1 MSLLAVGTAVGT
13 WTPPTAAAAPAHPA
27 PRPHDRRR
35 GASANPARASN
46 FVLSYLR
53 SSSTDYEVWPVTPRE
68 DEVLGLRAYP
78 SLADLP
84 AAPDIVDVF
93 RRAEDLP
100 GVAEEAVAAGAGT
113 FWAQLGLHADA
124 AVRLAAEAGLEVV
137 TNRCVKIEHARFA
150 GGLHLAGFDTGV
162 ISSRRTRARRAAPA
176 TARGPRGSATATATA
191 PPRRWGREVPPQPFT
206 DPLSGDDAG
215 RARRRLRH
223 AGALLYAA
231 GAGTLGLVLVSPDPD
246 PSDHVALGAC
256 AGLCAA
262 LALVLL
268 LWRRA
273 PAAVL
278 HAICPA
284 GSLVTTAAVAV
295 AEPVGLTSIYYLLPL
310 TIAAY
315 FLRPREVVANLVL
328 IAGAYALTLVLW
340 VEPVLRAAS
349 WFATLAV
356 LTIIAAVVLV
366 LKAEV
371 VALVDRLRVLASHD
385 ALTGALNRGRL
396 RAAPGG
402 GARPQRAHRPAL
414 RAGRP
419 GPRPLQGGQRPP
431 RPRRGRRRAAP
442 RRVGRHRRPAPART
456 SSGGSA
462 ARSSASC

>member
-1 MSLLAVGTAVGT
+1 MEGGRCPPSPSP
-13 WTPPTAAAAPAHPA
+13 TPSAATTPA
-27 PRPHDRRR
+27 
-35 GASANPARASN
+35 
-46 FVLSYLR
+46 
-53 SSSTDYEVWPVTPRE
+53 
-68 DEVLGLRAYP
+68 
-78 SLADLP
+78 
-84 AAPDIVDVF
+84 
-93 RRAEDLP
+93 
-100 GVAEEAVAAGAGT
+100 
-113 FWAQLGLHADA
+113 
-124 AVRLAAEAGLEVV
+124 
-137 TNRCVKIEHARFA
+137 
-150 GGLHLAGFDTGV
+150 
-162 ISSRRTRARRAAPA
+162 
-176 TARGPRGSATATATA
+176 
-191 PPRRWGREVPPQPFT
+191 
-206 DPLSGDDAG
+206 

-231 GAGTLGLVLVSPDPD
+231 GASTLGLVLVSPDPD

-315 FLRPREVVANLVL
+315 FLRPREVAANLVL
-328 IAGAYALTLVLW
+328 IAGAYGLTLVLW

-356 LTIIAAVVLV
+356 LTLIAAVVLV

-371 VALVDRLRVLASHD
+371 VALVDRAARAGQPRRAD
-385 ALTGALNRGRL
+385 RRAEPRRL

-402 GARPQRAHRPAL
+402 GARPQRAHRPAAARWPSSTSTTSRPSTTASATPAGDDAL
-414 RAGRP
+414 RLVASVVTGGLRRSDVFGRLGGEEFGVVLTETDAGGAAAVRAAPARAP
-419 GPRPLQGGQRPP
+419 GRGAD
-431 RPRRGRRRAAP
+431 GRRRC
-442 RRVGRHRRPAPART
+442 R
-456 SSGGSA
+456 
-462 ARSSASC
+462 

>member
-1 MSLLAVGTAVGT
+1 
-13 WTPPTAAAAPAHPA
+13 
-27 PRPHDRRR
+27 
-35 GASANPARASN
+35 
-46 FVLSYLR
+46 
-53 SSSTDYEVWPVTPRE
+53 
-68 DEVLGLRAYP
+68 
-78 SLADLP
+78 
-84 AAPDIVDVF
+84 
-93 RRAEDLP
+93 
-100 GVAEEAVAAGAGT
+100 
-113 FWAQLGLHADA
+113 
-124 AVRLAAEAGLEVV
+124 
-137 TNRCVKIEHARFA
+137 
-150 GGLHLAGFDTGV
+150 
-162 ISSRRTRARRAAPA
+162 
-176 TARGPRGSATATATA
+176 
-191 PPRRWGREVPPQPFT
+191 VPPQPFT

-231 GAGTLGLVLVSPDPD
+231 GASTLGLVLVSPDPD

-256 AGLCAA
+256 AGLCAMLA
-262 LALVLL
+262 LALF

-273 PAAVL
+273 PAVVL

-328 IAGAYALTLVLW
+328 IAGAYGLTLVLW

-385 ALTGALNRGRL
+385 ALTGALNRGAFEQRLEAELARSARSGRPCALAVLDLDHFKAVNDRLGHAGGDDALRLVASVVTDGLRRADVFGRLGGEEFGVVLTETDAGGAAAFALHL
-396 RAAPGG
+396 RARLTAAQAGG
-402 GARPQRAHRPAL
+402 VQPVTVSVGATDSSLAGGSVRTMLQDADRAMYLAK
-414 RAGRP
+414 RAGRDHVVRSGEGAFAGAAP
-419 GPRPLQGGQRPP
+419 AL
-431 RPRRGRRRAAP
+431 GRR
-442 RRVGRHRRPAPART
+442 
-456 SSGGSA
+456 
-462 ARSSASC
+462 